1 MATSLWCSTMKGPAS
16 KSVSTPSYYKGPW
29 SDFALIQVDPV
40 QAECLSSTI
49 AWYNDDYDNG
59 YQGIVGVTEV
69 PGFPE

>member
-1 MATSLWCSTMKGPAS
+1 VVQHHEGARLEI
-16 KSVSTPSYYKGPW
+16 SVHTFLLQRTLVGFRADSSRPRS
-29 SDFALIQVDPV
+29 S
-40 QAECLSSTI
+40 ECLSSTI